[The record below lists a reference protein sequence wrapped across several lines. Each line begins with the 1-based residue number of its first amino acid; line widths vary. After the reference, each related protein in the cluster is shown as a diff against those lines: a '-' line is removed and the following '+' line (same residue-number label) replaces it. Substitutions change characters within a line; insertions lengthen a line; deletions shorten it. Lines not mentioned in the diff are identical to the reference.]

1 MIIGFIGVGK
11 MATAIINGL
20 NKSSHRIIISGSSLA
35 RSRQIAEELEVEAAA
50 SHQELVENADLII
63 LGIKPQMFDK
73 VLTDLNFHQPIM
85 IMAAI
90 EEAGEDASVKFLV
103 INAKG
108 KVFSV
113 GGDLDQMKKAVAVD
127 DVQSLVRIAEQVNE
141 ISFALKKLPKPVIM
155 VIDGPCAGA
164 AANLAVAADFT
175 IASEKAKFIQA
186 FVGVGLA
193 PDAGGLYLLTRSIGI
208 NRATQITM
216 TGEPVSAE
224 KALDWGIA
232 YKVVDSEKL
241 EKTVSQLI
249 KKLNRSSVNSFK
261 AIKEMVWESEFAGWE
276 KYAKLELDLQK
287 SLAFTEDFKEG
298 VRAYSE
304 RRRPKFQGK

>member
-1 MIIGFIGVGK
+1 MAYETILYSVEDGVATLTLNRPEVQNGFNIPVCD
-11 MATAIINGL
+11 
-20 NKSSHRIIISGSSLA
+20 
-35 RSRQIAEELEVEAAA
+35 E
-50 SHQELVENADLII
+50 
-63 LGIKPQMFDK
+63 
-73 VLTDLNFHQPIM
+73 

-90 EEAGEDASVKFLV
+90 EEAKQDASVKFLV
-103 INAKG
+103 INANG

-113 GGDLDQMKKAVAVD
+113 GGDLDQMQKAVALD

-155 VIDGPCAGA
+155 VVDGPCAGA

-175 IASEKAKFIQA
+175 IASDKAKFIQA

-224 KALDWGIA
+224 KALAWGIA
-232 YKVVDSEKL
+232 YKVVELKKWSGNLNLQDGKITLSWNLICKNL
-241 EKTVSQLI
+241 LPSLRTSKKGYVLTVSVVD
-249 KKLNRSSVNSFK
+249 LNSKGNNHIF
-261 AIKEMVWESEFAGWE
+261 
-276 KYAKLELDLQK
+276 
-287 SLAFTEDFKEG
+287 
-298 VRAYSE
+298 
-304 RRRPKFQGK
+304 

>member
-1 MIIGFIGVGK
+1 MAYETILYSVEEGVATLTLNRPEVQNGFNIPVCD
-11 MATAIINGL
+11 
-20 NKSSHRIIISGSSLA
+20 
-35 RSRQIAEELEVEAAA
+35 E
-50 SHQELVENADLII
+50 
-63 LGIKPQMFDK
+63 
-73 VLTDLNFHQPIM
+73 

-90 EEAGEDASVKFLV
+90 EEAGRDASVKFLV
-103 INAKG
+103 IKANG

-113 GGDLDQMKKAVAVD
+113 GGDLDQMQKAVAVD

-141 ISFALKKLPKPVIM
+141 ISF
-155 VIDGPCAGA
+155 GPCAGA

-216 TGEPVSAE
+216 TGEPVSAD

-232 YKVVDSEKL
+232 YKVVESEKL

-261 AIKEMVWESEFAGWE
+261 AIKEMVWESEFAGWQN
-276 KYAKLELDLQK
+276 YAKLELDLQK

>member
-1 MIIGFIGVGK
+1 MAYETILYSVEDGVATLTLNRPEVQNGFNIPVCD
-11 MATAIINGL
+11 
-20 NKSSHRIIISGSSLA
+20 
-35 RSRQIAEELEVEAAA
+35 E
-50 SHQELVENADLII
+50 
-63 LGIKPQMFDK
+63 
-73 VLTDLNFHQPIM
+73 

-90 EEAGEDASVKFLV
+90 EEANQDASVKFLV
-103 INAKG
+103 IN
-108 KVFSV
+108 VFSV
-113 GGDLDQMKKAVAVD
+113 GGDLDQMQKAVAVD

-155 VIDGPCAGA
+155 VVDGPCAGA

-175 IASEKAKFIQA
+175 IASDKAKFIQA

-232 YKVVDSEKL
+232 YKVVESEKL

-276 KYAKLELDLQK
+276 NYAKLELDLQK
-287 SLAFTEDFKEG
+287 SLAFTEDFQEG

>member
-1 MIIGFIGVGK
+1 MAYETILYSVEEGVATLTLNRPEVQNGFNIPVCD
-11 MATAIINGL
+11 
-20 NKSSHRIIISGSSLA
+20 
-35 RSRQIAEELEVEAAA
+35 E
-50 SHQELVENADLII
+50 
-63 LGIKPQMFDK
+63 
-73 VLTDLNFHQPIM
+73 

-90 EEAGEDASVKFLV
+90 EEAGQDASVKFLV
-103 INAKG
+103 INPNG

-113 GGDLDQMKKAVAVD
+113 GGDLDQMQKAVAVD

-155 VIDGPCAGA
+155 VVDGPCAGA

-276 KYAKLELDLQK
+276 NYAKLELDLQK

>member
-1 MIIGFIGVGK
+1 MAYETILYSVEEEVATLTLNRPEVQNGFNIQVCD
-11 MATAIINGL
+11 
-20 NKSSHRIIISGSSLA
+20 
-35 RSRQIAEELEVEAAA
+35 E
-50 SHQELVENADLII
+50 
-63 LGIKPQMFDK
+63 
-73 VLTDLNFHQPIM
+73 

-108 KVFSV
+108 KVFS
-113 GGDLDQMKKAVAVD
+113 VAVD

-216 TGEPVSAE
+216 TGEPVS
-224 KALDWGIA
+224 W
-232 YKVVDSEKL
+232 
-241 EKTVSQLI
+241 
-249 KKLNRSSVNSFK
+249 
-261 AIKEMVWESEFAGWE
+261 
-276 KYAKLELDLQK
+276 
-287 SLAFTEDFKEG
+287 
-298 VRAYSE
+298 
-304 RRRPKFQGK
+304 

>member
-1 MIIGFIGVGK
+1 MDYGILVIGGMQK
-11 MATAIINGL
+11 MAYETILYSVEDGVATLTLNRPEVQNGF
-20 NKSSHRIIISGSSLA
+20 NIPVCD
-35 RSRQIAEELEVEAAA
+35 E
-50 SHQELVENADLII
+50 
-63 LGIKPQMFDK
+63 
-73 VLTDLNFHQPIM
+73 

-90 EEAGEDASVKFLV
+90 EEAKQDASVKFLV
-103 INAKG
+103 INANG

-113 GGDLDQMKKAVAVD
+113 GGDLDQMQKAVAVD

-155 VIDGPCAGA
+155 VVDGPCAGA

-175 IASEKAKFIQA
+175 IASDKAKFIQA

-232 YKVVDSEKL
+232 YKVVESEKL

-276 KYAKLELDLQK
+276 NYAKLELDLQK

>member
-1 MIIGFIGVGK
+1 
-11 MATAIINGL
+11 
-20 NKSSHRIIISGSSLA
+20 
-35 RSRQIAEELEVEAAA
+35 
-50 SHQELVENADLII
+50 
-63 LGIKPQMFDK
+63 
-73 VLTDLNFHQPIM
+73 
-85 IMAAI
+85 
-90 EEAGEDASVKFLV
+90 
-103 INAKG
+103 
-108 KVFSV
+108 
-113 GGDLDQMKKAVAVD
+113 
-127 DVQSLVRIAEQVNE
+127 
-141 ISFALKKLPKPVIM
+141 
-155 VIDGPCAGA
+155 
-164 AANLAVAADFT
+164 
-175 IASEKAKFIQA
+175 
-186 FVGVGLA
+186 LA